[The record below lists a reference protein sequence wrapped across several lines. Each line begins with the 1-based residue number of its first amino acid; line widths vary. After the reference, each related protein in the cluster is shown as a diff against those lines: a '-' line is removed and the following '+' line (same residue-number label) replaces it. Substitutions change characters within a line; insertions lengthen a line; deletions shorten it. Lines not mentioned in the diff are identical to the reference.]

1 VGEDEEGMDSF
12 QYSSLKCGLCEAGNF
27 DGAVNGGGG
36 VYFSKENNFE
46 EESIRRVLS
55 CGL

>member
-36 VYFSKENNFE
+36 GYIFQKKTTLKRN
-46 EESIRRVLS
+46 L
-55 CGL
+55 

>member
-27 DGAVNGGGG
+27 DGAVKIYKEMGGGG
-36 VYFSKENNFE
+36 VYF
-46 EESIRRVLS
+46 
-55 CGL
+55 